1 MTDNIENDSPEYK
14 SKISMNTFY
23 DQPFCLVTRRNPGG
37 ANEPV
42 GAVKTRVK
50 SARLLSAMQAKRF
63 FFFKE
68 YPCTGFF
75 YDKFS
80 FFPGLLSQ
88 Q

>member
-1 MTDNIENDSPEYK
+1 
-14 SKISMNTFY
+14 MNRFY
-23 DQPFCLVTRRNPGG
+23 DQPFCLATRRNPGG

-42 GAVKTRVK
+42 GAVKTRAK
-50 SARLLSAMQAKRF
+50 SAPLLSAMQAKRF
-63 FFFKE
+63 FFFE
-68 YPCTGFF
+68 EDLGTVFF

>member
-1 MTDNIENDSPEYK
+1 M
-14 SKISMNTFY
+14 ISRF
-23 DQPFCLVTRRNPGG
+23 VWRHGATRE
-37 ANEPV
+37 AQMSV
-42 GAVKTRVK
+42 GAVKTRAK

-63 FFFKE
+63 FFE
-68 YPCTGFF
+68 EDLGTGFF

>member
-14 SKISMNTFY
+14 CKISMNRFY
-23 DQPFCLVTRRNPGG
+23 DQPFCLATRRNPGG
-37 ANEPV
+37 ANE
-42 GAVKTRVK
+42 RR
-50 SARLLSAMQAKRF
+50 SSENARKERPCCQPCKLKDF
-63 FFFKE
+63 FFE
-68 YPCTGFF
+68 EDLGTGFF